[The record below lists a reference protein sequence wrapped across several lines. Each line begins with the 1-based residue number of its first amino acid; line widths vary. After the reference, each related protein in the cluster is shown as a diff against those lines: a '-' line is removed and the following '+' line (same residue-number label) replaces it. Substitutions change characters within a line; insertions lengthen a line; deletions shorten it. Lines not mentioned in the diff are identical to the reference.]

1 MCSVYVMYVKYMRC
15 VWHVCI
21 MSVCVWYLY
30 DVCEVYVWCG
40 RGVYVFLCDICM
52 VWAVHV
58 VCVCVCDIWSVH
70 SVWCACGIFM
80 VCVWCMYGVC
90 VLLCFV
96 SLLCM

>member
-1 MCSVYVMYVKYMRC
+1 MCGIYVMYVRCMSGVGMVYMC
-15 VWHVCI
+15 FFVT
-21 MSVCVWYLY
+21 
-30 DVCEVYVWCG
+30 YVWFGQCMW
-40 RGVYVFLCDICM
+40 GVC
-52 VWAVHV
+52 
-58 VCVCVCDIWSVH
+58 VCVCVCDLWSVH